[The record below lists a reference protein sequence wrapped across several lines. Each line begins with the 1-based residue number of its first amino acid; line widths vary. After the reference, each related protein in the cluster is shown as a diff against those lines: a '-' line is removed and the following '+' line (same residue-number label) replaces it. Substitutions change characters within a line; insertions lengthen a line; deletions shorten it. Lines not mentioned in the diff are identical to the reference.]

1 VSEAGQQR
9 AARPV
14 WVGLTV
20 FGLVLVQAVVTGV
33 LLQSRRVHVAA
44 KAATMAA
51 SDLAGDLARGEAP
64 AELSPSLRPAR
75 LAGGEPDAFGIVRGV
90 TLTETSH
97 QGWPSDPEPLL
108 EQARGMKDAK
118 AGDERLLEADGYRV
132 VLTPALAGGVVV
144 AGAMP
149 QAPDLSL
156 FWLLAIALAVAAAA
170 SSTMLTGQARW
181 ITAAAVFGV
190 VAIGVWQSMVPLDPA
205 ISEDLLVRQAAV
217 PVGAFCGVLAGF
229 YVLIFRGTLRVVRGV
244 VAEPTGYLYV
254 TPAMLGMLI
263 CVFVPFAMGVGIAF
277 FTTEGD
283 FVGLSN
289 FDEILLPSATADV
302 DFYKTLLV
310 TILWTLLN
318 VVLHVAL
325 GLTLALALNRPLMRL
340 RAIYRILLILPWAVP
355 NYITALIWK
364 GMFNFQYGA
373 INVLLRAVG
382 VDPVVWL
389 GEGGSFATNFT
400 ANLVTNT
407 WLGFPF
413 MMVVSLGALQSIPSD
428 LYEAASID
436 GASRWQR
443 FKHITAPLLRP
454 ALFPA
459 IILGSIW
466 TFNMFNVIYLVSNG
480 APSNTTNI
488 LITEAYRAF
497 AVLQRHG
504 LAAAY
509 SLFIFVILL
518 AYTLWTGKI
527 TGSTK
532 GLMDG

>member
-1 VSEAGQQR
+1 V
-9 AARPV
+9 
-14 WVGLTV
+14 TV
-20 FGLVLVQAVVTGV
+20 CGLVLVQAVVTGA
-33 LLQSRRVHVAA
+33 LLQSRRAHVAA
-44 KAATMAA
+44 EAATGAA
-51 SDLAGDLARGEAP
+51 SDLARALAHGEAP
-64 AELSPSLRPAR
+64 AKLSASLRTAR
-75 LAGGEPDAFGIVRGV
+75 IAGGEPDAFGIVRGV
-90 TLTETSH
+90 ELTERSH
-97 QGWPSDPEPLL
+97 DDWPQDPEPLL
-108 EQARGMKDAK
+108 ERARGMKDAK
-118 AGDERLLEADGYRV
+118 AGEERSLELEGLRV
-132 VLTPALAGGVVV
+132 VLSPAKAGGVVAAAARPQAPSLGVFWMLALALALV
-144 AGAMP
+144 AGA
-149 QAPDLSL
+149 LSP
-156 FWLLAIALAVAAAA
+156 
-170 SSTMLTGQARW
+170 MLVRQARW
-181 ITAAAVFGV
+181 ITAAALGGV
-190 VAIGVWQSMVPLDPA
+190 VAVGVWRSIGPLEPA
-205 ISEDLLVRQAAV
+205 LAHDLLIRQAAL
-217 PVGAFCGVLAGF
+217 PVGAFCGTLAAFCVLAF
-229 YVLIFRGTLRVVRGV
+229 NGTLRVVRGV
-244 VAEPTGYLYV
+244 VAEPAAYLYV
-254 TPAMLGMLI
+254 TPAMVGMLI
-263 CVFVPFAMGVGIAF
+263 CVFVPFAMGIGIAF

-289 FDEILLPSATADV
+289 FDEILLPEATADV
-302 DFYKTLLV
+302 DFYLTLGV

-325 GLTLALALNRPLMRL
+325 GLALALALNRPLMRL
-340 RAIYRILLILPWAVP
+340 RAVYRVLLILPWAVP

-364 GMFNFQYGA
+364 GMFHFQYGA

-389 GEGGSFATNFT
+389 GETGSFATNFT

-518 AYTLWTGKI
+518 VYTLWTGKI